1 MVSDRLR
8 CVVRSTTILA
18 VLVTFGCRAKCPPRG
33 TDRAIVLCIG
43 DSFTDGAGP
52 DGAASCYPAALSAQL
67 ERAAPGRFVV
77 VQRSYP
83 GGDSRRLLLD
93 LPAVLSHVSPAM
105 TYVLVGVNDAYS
117 MPDPVEDDELSAT
130 DTELDRAGAAVLR
143 CYVGG
148 VETAI
153 PGLSIVDPR
162 WNPDVVA
169 TAADRARPADS
180 EPGGEP
186 KSESD
191 DGPIGVWHLAAEN
204 IEFAADGGLITR
216 FGRFGWSAAPGRLA
230 VHGNGIA
237 YEFAM
242 RRDGSRLHLSLP
254 DGTPVIALE
263 VGPAESQAVESDLEE
278 RRAEFE
284 AAGNWISALWLARA
298 EAAAGKVED
307 AAEHCT
313 WILARS
319 AFNYPALELLQRL
332 ARREETRAR
341 ALTGIS
347 RAAEKL
353 AVDDETRSAIE
364 RLDALF
370 RSPDDPLGCAE
381 RIVRAHTL
389 DRDRRATIRSFRN
402 DSTIQDEH
410 VEAAIRTLAVEPSVS
425 SEVRAA
431 FASVSGLDESLVRVL
446 RGHLLQIAEQCR
458 ERGGDVAILTY
469 PRLPESLAPAFA
481 GLSDAGGPRLIEVH
495 RALEKLPE
503 EERARLVVLDGHG
516 TALGYARVAELV
528 AADLLAN
535 RIHER

>member
-8 CVVRSTTILA
+8 CVVRSTIILA
-18 VLVTFGCRAKCPPRG
+18 VIITFACRAKSPPRG
-33 TDRAIVLCIG
+33 MDREIVLCIG

-67 ERAAPGRFVV
+67 EQAAPGRFVV

-117 MPDPVEDDELSAT
+117 MPDPVADDELNTAG
-130 DTELDRAGAAVLR
+130 TELDRTGAAVLR

-153 PGLSIVDPR
+153 PGLSVVDPR
-162 WNPDVVA
+162 WNRDAVA
-169 TAADRARPADS
+169 AAEALERSAGPGV
-180 EPGGEP
+180 GGEP
-186 KSESD
+186 RPESD
-191 DGPIGVWHLAAEN
+191 DGPTGVWHLAAET
-204 IEFAADGGLITR
+204 IEFAPDGRLITR
-216 FGRFGWSAAPGRLA
+216 FGLFGWSVASGRLA
-230 VHGNGIA
+230 VNGNGIA
-237 YEFAM
+237 YEFAL
-242 RRDGSRLHLSLP
+242 RRDGSRLHLSRP
-254 DGTPVIALE
+254 DGTLVIALE
-263 VGPAESQAVESDLEE
+263 AGPAESRAVESDIEE

-353 AVDDETRSAIE
+353 AADDETRSAIE
-364 RLDALF
+364 RLDAVF

-381 RIVRAHTL
+381 RVVRAHTM

-402 DSTIQDEH
+402 DSTIHDEH
-410 VEAAIRTLAVEPSVS
+410 VEAAIRTLAVDPSIS

-431 FASVSGLDESLVRVL
+431 FAAVPGLDESLVRVL
-446 RGHLLQIAEQCR
+446 RGHLLQIAAKCR

-495 RALEKLPE
+495 RVLAELPV

-535 RIHER
+535 RIPKR